1 MVQWNRIYDYTTE
14 ELIEVNLKNPQRTR
28 VYVTRS
34 MFDRL
39 LARCGMD
46 G

>member
-1 MVQWNRIYDYTTE
+1 MVNLSRIYDYTTE
-14 ELIEVNLKNPQRTR
+14 ELIEVNFKNPQRTR
-28 VYVTRS
+28 VLERS

-39 LARCGMD
+39 IARCGMD